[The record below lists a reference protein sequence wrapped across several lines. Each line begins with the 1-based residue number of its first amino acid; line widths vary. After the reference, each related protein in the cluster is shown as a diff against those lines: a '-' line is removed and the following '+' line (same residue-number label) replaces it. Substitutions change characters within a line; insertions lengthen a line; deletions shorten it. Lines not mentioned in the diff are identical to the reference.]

1 MPTKAEMREQLS
13 GCYWQWTTDYD
24 GHGTAG
30 FIVYKAKDH
39 DDKGKIKYPTGHF
52 LDKDVMLAASYSL
65 VMTPTSSFLPQEEKT
80 HRLLVT

>member
-1 MPTKAEMREQLS
+1 MPTKAEMHELLS

-52 LDKDVMLAASYSL
+52 LDKDVTLAASYSL
-65 VMTPTSSFLPQEEKT
+65 DDTTSSFLPQEEKT

>member
-30 FIVYKAKDH
+30 FIVYKAKDNA
-39 DDKGKIKYPTGHF
+39 DKGKIKYPQ
-52 LDKDVMLAASYSL
+52 DISL
-65 VMTPTSSFLPQEEKT
+65 TRM
-80 HRLLVT
+80 